1 MWFYDDKAGVRCLH
15 GPGRRE
21 AAGRHKRSQESGWV
35 ADFTQYHG
43 RLGEHRL
50 NALRLVTLEQLG
62 YRKSASCTSCVAR
75 CSRSHCVVMP
85 VAMMART
92 AASAMV
98 EAMYIDARI
107 MLLPRSRSGGIE
119 SACHQHSGW
128 EWLTKPFKKLRW
140 ASRPNRLANLQGT
153 DDQAPS
159 RLTHCRR
166 GQMKQSWPSFISG
179 SSTDQGGG
187 KRQPITN
194 N

>member
-1 MWFYDDKAGVRCLH
+1 MALAPLQGL
-15 GPGRRE
+15 GSLGMLEAIRRE
-21 AAGRHKRSQESGWV
+21 SFRENYAGNS
-35 ADFTQYHG
+35 HG
-43 RLGEHRL
+43 KL
-50 NALRLVTLEQLG
+50 AIF
-62 YRKSASCTSCVAR
+62 TSCVVR
-75 CSRSHCVVMP
+75 CSCCHCVVMP

-166 GQMKQSWPSFISG
+166 GQMKQSWPSFMSG